1 MKIDLYKC
9 IYRWVL
15 CSMFWGRAAE
25 LDLNPLD
32 LALSFFSTNMSE
44 EPPTGL
50 FYPSNYDLQSPNI
63 QISSRKFVCPTTKY
77 DFTWFHQPKTMD
89 VACLLPK
96 LSPQNDQ
103 NGWVDTSTPTKT
115 CLLLIQRGMFPICH
129 HPTWFQTQ
137 KCAKVRWHHP
147 MSRNK
152 ICQTTHQ
159 ISIGLWSLDYVTILN
174 SLAILGPRNANPNP
188 ISIIPSARPLRKRCS

>member
-1 MKIDLYKC
+1 
-9 IYRWVL
+9 
-15 CSMFWGRAAE
+15 
-25 LDLNPLD
+25 
-32 LALSFFSTNMSE
+32 
-44 EPPTGL
+44 
-50 FYPSNYDLQSPNI
+50 
-63 QISSRKFVCPTTKY
+63 
-77 DFTWFHQPKTMD
+77 MD

-96 LSPQNDQ
+96 LSQNDQ
-103 NGWVDTSTPTKT
+103 NGWVDTSTPTGRTLPFVDPFGVCHTKDST
-115 CLLLIQRGMFPICH
+115 NPRLLPPPRLG
-129 HPTWFQTQ
+129 FQPK

-152 ICQTTHQ
+152 ICQTTNQ